1 MSRPS
6 FQFYPADW
14 RNNSKL
20 RRCSEAARGA
30 WVDVMCVLH
39 DSDEYGV
46 CRWPLD
52 EVARAA
58 GVPLKLVRE
67 LNAKDVLKGADKNAA
82 DYVFT
87 PRHAGKSG
95 EPVVLMVAGVGP
107 CWYCSRFVRD
117 EYIRQRRGQSTRFTS
132 DNQPPKDVPEDAPI
146 TAPMTKPK
154 ASPKPPF
161 GTPQGDGPSSS
172 SSSKDLN
179 TPIPPDGGLPSRK
192 RSAIAFPTF
201 LAECKAAG
209 AKPIP
214 DDDPVFAYA
223 ATVGIPH
230 DFLRLQWLEF
240 KARYSLP
247 EAKRYK
253 AWSTVF
259 GKSVRG
265 NWFRLW
271 YATNDGGYAL
281 TTTGVQADNAH
292 KEIE

>member
-6 FQFYPADW
+6 FQFYPGDW

-67 LNAKDVLKGADKNAA
+67 LSAKDVLKGADKHAA
-82 DYVFT
+82 DYAFT

-95 EPVVLMVAGVGP
+95 DPVTLVVAGTGP

-117 EYIRQRRGQSTRFTS
+117 EYIRQRRGQSTRFTP
-132 DNQPPKDVPEDAPI
+132 DNQPPKAAPTDTSI
-146 TAPMTKPK
+146 ASPKSKPK
-154 ASPKPPF
+154 PSPKPPI

-179 TPIPPDGGLPSRK
+179 TPIPPDGGLSSRK

-209 AKPIP
+209 VQPIP
-214 DDDPVFAYA
+214 DDDSVFAYA
-223 ATVGIPH
+223 TTAGIPH

-240 KARYSLP
+240 KTRYSLP
-247 EAKRYK
+247 DAKRYK
-253 AWSTVF
+253 AWPTVF

-292 KEIE
+292 KETE